1 MGVDEAT
8 LKGGGFIKLKQ
19 PDRYAVRVKVLA
31 GDADVAQLRAMAEIA
46 EKFGD
51 GEVHF
56 TVRQCVE
63 IRGVRASDF
72 DEVHSA
78 LREAGLGTG
87 ACGPR
92 VRVPVACPG
101 SATCKRGL
109 ADTVALARRLDETLA
124 GSPIL
129 PHKFKIGVTGC
140 SAQCAKPQENDLGF
154 RGSVEPV
161 FDEKDGDCIA
171 CGVCASVCPTGALTL
186 DPEGRPV
193 IDLAKCDFDGK
204 CVSSCPT
211 RAIRAQRTGWQA
223 YLGGCFG
230 SRPRL
235 GVLVERFVDDD
246 RAVDLAHAAVDA
258 YLRLGERG
266 ERLRD
271 VMDRIGHDE
280 FAREVTK

>member
-1 MGVDEAT
+1 M
-8 LKGGGFIKLKQ
+8 
-19 PDRYAVRVKVLA
+19 KVLA
-31 GDADVAQLRAMAEIA
+31 GDTDPEQLRAIAGIA

-56 TVRQCVE
+56 TVRQSVE
-63 IRGVRASDF
+63 IRGVSVEDF
-72 DEVHSA
+72 DAIHAA
-78 LREAGLGTG
+78 LREAGLSTA

-92 VRVPVACPG
+92 VRAPVVCPG

-109 ADTVALARRLDETLA
+109 SETVGLAKRLDEALA
-124 GSPIL
+124 GSSIL

-154 RGSVEPV
+154 RGSVQPV
-161 FDEKDGDCIA
+161 FDERDGDCIA
-171 CGVCASVCPTGALTL
+171 CGVCAAVCWPGAITL
-186 DPEGRPV
+186 DADGRPV
-193 IDLAKCDFDGK
+193 IDPTRCDFDGK

-211 RAIRAQRTGWQA
+211 RAIRAQRLGWQV
-223 YLGGCFG
+223 YIGGCFG

-235 GVLVERFVDDD
+235 GVLAESFIDDD
-246 RAVDLAHAAVDA
+246 RAVDLAYAALDV
-258 YLRLGERG
+258 YQRLGNRG

-280 FAREVTK
+280 FIREVTR